1 MSNDLNHIDRLHALN
16 ASVIGFEFEFFSNM
30 VRGRIVE
37 SLSKLLGKK
46 VILSSKYHSKIP
58 VNQDTFKLEPD
69 YSGGSKMNEL
79 ITGPMPYAEAMPVLI
94 KVLRWI
100 DENGW
105 TNDKCAFQFSVSF
118 DKMRKDV
125 VTRMENLDRLQF
137 ILGLDEGMIYS
148 KFGNRTNNV
157 YAKSIKKV
165 TPRNR
170 FTSIENLTNIDP
182 KIFKLPDDKYYGANF
197 TKLKDGYIEI
207 RYLGGRDYQKKITQI
222 REIIDYVII
231 HLYNILSGRSS
242 YTQKDLDS
250 LKQMMRE
257 YSKVVK
263 SFSDPRAFFMHY
275 PDLHLL
281 VDLKGF
287 EENIKS
293 YFPMIRDK
301 VFDLIVDGDVRHGF
315 FNYDTSTGRF
325 QLKNS
330 RIRDAAAVTDID
342 LLDCDIKGS
351 RLLNCNLYSCK
362 VKNCPVEDSQVI
374 TGNTISNSKVKN
386 TSADYSN
393 HLDDCY
399 IDCAEKIVDCDIS
412 GGVIR
417 KADLGRNAKVSE
429 ETEKVKD
436 FEDVRAQ
443 RFISDSRLKDVNVH
457 FKPQKFRDQNWKYK
471 KLY

>member
-1 MSNDLNHIDRLHALN
+1 MSNNLNHFDKLHALN
-16 ASVIGFEFEFFSNM
+16 AAVIGFEFEFFSNM
-30 VRGRIVE
+30 VRGRIIE

-46 VILSSKYHSKIP
+46 IILTSKYHSKVP
-58 VNQDTFKLEPD
+58 VNSDTFKLEPD

-79 ITGPMPYAEAMPVLI
+79 ITGPMSYSEAMPVLI

-105 TNDKCAFQFSVSF
+105 TNDKCAFQFSISF

-125 VTRMENLDRLQF
+125 VTRMENLDKLQF
-137 ILGLDEGMIYS
+137 ILGLDEGVIYS

-157 YAKSIKKV
+157 YAKSIKKIV
-165 TPRNR
+165 PRNR
-170 FTSIENLTNIDP
+170 FTSIDDLVTIDP

-207 RYLGGRDYQKKITQI
+207 RYLGGRDYQKKITEI

-231 HLYNILSGRSS
+231 HLYNILSGRTQYS
-242 YTQKDLDS
+242 QKDLET

-275 PDLHLL
+275 PDIHLL

-287 EENIKS
+287 EEGIKT
-293 YFPMIRDK
+293 YYPMIREK
-301 VFDLIVDGDVRHGF
+301 IFDLIVEGGVRHGF

-325 QLKNS
+325 QLKDA
-330 RIRDAAAVTDID
+330 RCRDASYITDID

-351 RLLNCNLYSCK
+351 KLLNCNMYGCS
-362 VKNCPVEDSQVI
+362 VKNSQLEECQLF
-374 TGNTISNSKVKN
+374 TGNTVSNSKLKS
-386 TSADYSN
+386 TSVDYSN
-393 HLDDCY
+393 HLDECY
-399 IDCAEKIVDCDIS
+399 IDCEDKIIDCDIK

-417 KADLGRNAKVSE
+417 KADLGRNSKVSD

-436 FEDVRAQ
+436 FEEVRQQ

-457 FKPQKFRDQNWKYK
+457 FKPQKFRDQNWTYK